1 MMISDTFQKN
11 KSLQILFSSLP
22 LLIGV
27 LLVAYIAYLSPMQ
40 SDDFSYYNLGLSL
53 ERHINHY
60 LTWSGRFIADYI
72 SVLLLH
78 IPNKIIQSSI
88 ISCSAILMVFL
99 ISYLPSY
106 ILKQRYSI
114 LSFISL
120 FIIYWVTNP
129 TLGQT
134 LFWVVGAANYLYTNL
149 LIVIYLFLL
158 TLYYQKHNYISYI
171 LLILISSIV
180 GFSSENITWIVLL
193 FSLSTS
199 FIIYK
204 KSSDYKIWLSSV
216 LVVTSFSFMI
226 FSPGNS
232 ARAQSGAFD
241 DFYALSFFT
250 RIFQFVA
257 YTLPTGL
264 TKMSPIILPTSLLF
278 WIACKNNLPKQLRT
292 ICLTLFVLS
301 FLSLSS
307 MVMSP
312 LLSSR
317 SLSGPILFLLLSNG
331 ILIHFLLS
339 TQIKYFRK
347 LLWSLYI
354 VLSCIFIISASL
366 IFKSYLS
373 LHYQEKLILE
383 EISTTKEKKLTSII
397 LPDFYYPPSLRKR
410 DALDQHV
417 DTQAME
423 KFHQPP
429 KITILPME
437 YDYSLI
443 KRYPAKVINSEKSI
457 FKQWYHNGSTLILS
471 SQTNLTDENQY
482 MHLKILGENGKLF
495 ETYKPLVTLM
505 IDNQYIIGFKFKK
518 TPSNIQNISYT
529 ITSSNLEPDITSFI
543 SIYTK

>member
-1 MMISDTFQKN
+1 MINDTFQKQ
-11 KSLQILFSSLP
+11 KSRQILFYLP
-22 LLIGV
+22 IIIGFF
-27 LLVAYIAYLSPMQ
+27 LVTYIAYLSPMQ

-53 ERHINHY
+53 DKHINHY
-60 LTWSGRFIADYI
+60 LTWSGRFFADYI
-72 SVLLLH
+72 SVALLH
-78 IPNKIIQSSI
+78 IPNKAVQSSI
-88 ISCSAILMVFL
+88 ISCSAISMIFL

-106 ILKQRYSI
+106 ILKQKYSI
-114 LSFISL
+114 LSFILL

-158 TLYYQKHNYISYI
+158 TLYYQTRHYISYI
-171 LLILISSIV
+171 LLILISSMV
-180 GFSSENITWIVLL
+180 GFSSENTTWIVLL

-216 LVVTSFSFMI
+216 LVIISFSFMI
-226 FSPGNS
+226 LSPGNS
-232 ARAQSGAFD
+232 ARAHSGAFD
-241 DFYALSFFT
+241 DFYALSFLT
-250 RIFQFVA
+250 RVFQFVA

-264 TKMSPIILPTSLLF
+264 TKMVPIILPSSLLF

-292 ICLTLFVLS
+292 ICLTLFSLS

-373 LHYQEKLILE
+373 LHYQEELILE

-417 DTQAME
+417 DTQAMGD
-423 KFHQPP
+423 FYQTS

-443 KRYPAKVINSEKSI
+443 KRHPAKVINSEKSI

-471 SQTNLTDENQY
+471 SSQDLTSDHKY
-482 MHLKILGENGKLF
+482 IHLKIMGANGKLY
-495 ETYKPLVTLM
+495 EISRPLITLA
-505 IDNQYIIGFKFKK
+505 INNQYLIGVKFKNL
-518 TPSNIQNISYT
+518 PNNIQSISYN
-529 ITSSNLEPDITSFI
+529 ITSSNVKPQGTLFTT
-543 SIYTK
+543 IYSK